1 MLKYLILLIYILLM
15 ISIGIYSSRKILS
28 SHDYMIAGN
37 RGNVWQITG
46 SLLATILGSTA
57 ILGSCDLAFYQGW
70 AAAWLILAGAFGLLL
85 LVFVA
90 PLVKRQGRYTLPQL
104 IEDHY
109 GKEAKTIASLVIP
122 IAWIGVIAAQ
132 IIGGAKVMNSFFGFS
147 YEASVWGIGLLFI
160 FYTAVGGQVSV
171 IKTDLTQS
179 FIIILGVMAI
189 ACYLFFKGQSN
200 QGEMTRLGFPFN
212 EAFHPMDLFVL
223 FLTYST
229 TFLVGPD
236 IYTRLYC
243 ANNEKVARKSVLIS
257 AIILIPFAFMI
268 TYLGVFA
275 AHQFPGYD
283 FSQGSS
289 LISVMSFILPEWGI
303 GILVAAI
310 LSAVMSSASTTL
322 LTSSVI
328 INNIIHKDLDTAKSI
343 RHTKLILTGLGLLSI
358 LLSLRVTSI
367 VQSLL
372 IALTFFSGA
381 FILPVLAGLLGFRN
395 NKLQSNLAIV
405 MGGLIALAGKIIGVS
420 GHNKTGNLLILSAFI
435 INGTLLFPGG
445 RWLEKSN
452 GLTQQTEKLF
462 KIRIRAQKS
471 KKNPGPNG

>member
-1 MLKYLILLIYILLM
+1 MLKYLILLIYILMM
-15 ISIGIYSSRKILS
+15 IGIGIYSSRKIRTPV
-28 SHDYMIAGN
+28 DYMVAGN
-37 RGNVWQITG
+37 KGSVWQITG
-46 SLLATILGSTA
+46 SLLATILGSSA
-57 ILGSCDLAFYQGW
+57 ILGSSDLAFYQGW

-90 PLVKRQGRYTLPQL
+90 PLVKRHGKYTLPQL
-104 IEDHY
+104 IGDHY
-109 GKEAKTIASLVIP
+109 GKEAKTISSLVIP

-147 YEASVWGIGLLFI
+147 YEASVWGIGILFI

-189 ACYLFFKGQSN
+189 ALYLFFGTTPDHGKL
-200 QGEMTRLGFPFN
+200 TRLGFPFN
-212 EAFHPMDLFVL
+212 DAFHPMDLFVL

-243 ANNEKVARKSVLIS
+243 AKDEKVARKSVLFT

-275 AHQFPGYD
+275 AHQFPEYD
-283 FSQGSS
+283 FKQGSS
-289 LISVMSFILPEWGI
+289 LISVMNFILPEWGI
-303 GILVAAI
+303 GLLVAAI

-328 INNIIHKDLDTAKSI
+328 ITNTINKDLDTGTSI
-343 RHTKLILTGLGLLSI
+343 RQTKLILTGVGLLSI
-358 LLSLRVTSI
+358 LLSLWVTSI

-395 NKLQSNLAIV
+395 TKLHSNLAIV
-405 MGGLIALAGKIIGVS
+405 LGGLVALTGKIIAV
-420 GHNKTGNLLILSAFI
+420 TGNSMAGNLVILSAFV
-435 INGTLLFPGG
+435 INGLLLFPGG
-445 RWLEKSN
+445 RWI
-452 GLTQQTEKLF
+452 
-462 KIRIRAQKS
+462 KITTGEIK
-471 KKNPGPNG
+471 

>member
-1 MLKYLILLIYILLM
+1 MV
-15 ISIGIYSSRKILS
+15 
-28 SHDYMIAGN
+28 AGN
-37 RGNVWQITG
+37 KGSVWQITG

-70 AAAWLILAGAFGLLL
+70 AAAWLLLSAATGLLL
-85 LVFVA
+85 LVLVA
-90 PLVKRQGRYTLPQL
+90 PLVKRQGKYTLPQL
-104 IEDHY
+104 VGDQY

-132 IIGGAKVMNSFFGFS
+132 IIGGAKVMNSFFGLS
-147 YEASVWGIGLLFI
+147 YETSVWGIGILFI

-171 IKTDLTQS
+171 IKTDVTQS
-179 FIIILGVMAI
+179 VIIIVGVI
-189 ACYLFFKGQSN
+189 AVACFLFFSGPAN
-200 QGEMTRLGFPFN
+200 PGAMTKLNFPFN
-212 EAFHPMDLFVL
+212 SAFHPMDLFVL

-243 ANNEKVARKSVLIS
+243 AKNENVARKSVLFT
-257 AIILIPFAFMI
+257 AIILVPFAFLI

-275 AHQFPGYD
+275 AHKFPTFD
-283 FSQGSS
+283 FKQGSS
-289 LISVMSFILPEWGI
+289 LISVMNYILPEWGI
-303 GILVAAI
+303 GLLVAAI

-328 INNIIHKDLDTAKSI
+328 ITNTIREDLDTEVSI
-343 RHTKLILTGLGLLSI
+343 RLTKFIMAGTGLLSI
-358 LLSLRVTSI
+358 LLSLYVTSI

-395 NKLQSNLAIV
+395 NRLQSNLAMVI
-405 MGGLIALAGKIIGVS
+405 GGLVALAGKITGVS
-420 GHNKTGNLLILSAFI
+420 GHSTVGNLVILFAFI
-435 INGTLLFPGG
+435 INGLLLFPGG
-445 RWLEKSN
+445 RWIKK
-452 GLTQQTEKLF
+452 TEV
-462 KIRIRAQKS
+462 AS
-471 KKNPGPNG
+471 